1 MSDHYEVIVAG
12 SGAGGGIIA
21 AELAQAGR
29 SVLLLEAG
37 PRLTARDFTRWEAH
51 ANHTIWFPVA
61 FADSEEGGPPIPM
74 LRGRVTGG
82 TTTVNTKVALRIIDE
97 DYRKWHDAAAI
108 MGDTGEP
115 FSEADLAP
123 HYERIERRLGVRPRT
138 DWQQCVK
145 TVAPAFEQ
153 AGMPLHPVDSY
164 TDVNCTRCGSCLQ
177 GCPTNAGKN
186 TFNVYIQDAVVNA
199 GLTLKSDATVTR
211 VVIEDRGQGL
221 QATGVQWTDA
231 EGATRS
237 AGADIVVVAG
247 GALATPGI
255 LLRSGIRE
263 LAGNSPS
270 SMQIGRHLG
279 FHAAQIVTGVF
290 DEIQD
295 AHDVYPITAHSMQRM
310 RDADGGYIIE
320 ASTVQDPIGASV
332 ALAREDGTPVWGQEL
347 VDVMKNYRRL
357 AGLLTL
363 VNDENNG
370 QCFVDAKGRDRYSY
384 HFTES
389 ERRRIAESQTAA
401 AAILRSAGA
410 TQVYATG
417 VVSTHVQ
424 GSCRMGSDPERS
436 ALNSHAESH
445 DVKRLFVGDSSV
457 IPRVISVNPSL
468 TIMAMADRTAEYL
481 IGDEHGYLPAAHRMA
496 VTA

>member
-1 MSDHYEVIVAG
+1 
-12 SGAGGGIIA
+12 
-21 AELAQAGR
+21 
-29 SVLLLEAG
+29 
-37 PRLTARDFTRWEAH
+37 
-51 ANHTIWFPVA
+51 
-61 FADSEEGGPPIPM
+61 
-74 LRGRVTGG
+74 
-82 TTTVNTKVALRIIDE
+82 
-97 DYRKWHDAAAI
+97 
-108 MGDTGEP
+108 
-115 FSEADLAP
+115 
-123 HYERIERRLGVRPRT
+123 
-138 DWQQCVK
+138 
-145 TVAPAFEQ
+145 
-153 AGMPLHPVDSY
+153 
-164 TDVNCTRCGSCLQ
+164 
-177 GCPTNAGKN
+177 
-186 TFNVYIQDAVVNA
+186 
-199 GLTLKSDATVTR
+199 
-211 VVIEDRGQGL
+211 
-221 QATGVQWTDA
+221 
-231 EGATRS
+231 
-237 AGADIVVVAG
+237 
-247 GALATPGI
+247 
-255 LLRSGIRE
+255 
-263 LAGNSPS
+263 
-270 SMQIGRHLG
+270 
-279 FHAAQIVTGVF
+279 
-290 DEIQD
+290 
-295 AHDVYPITAHSMQRM
+295 MQRM

-320 ASTVQDPIGASV
+320 ATTVQDPIGASV

-389 ERRRIAESQTAA
+389 ERGRIAESQTAA

-424 GSCRMGSDPERS
+424 GSCRMGSDPARS

>member
-1 MSDHYEVIVAG
+1 VSEHYDVIVAG

-29 SVLLLEAG
+29 DVLLLEAG
-37 PRLTARDFTRWEAH
+37 PHLTARDFTRWEAH
-51 ANHTIWFPVA
+51 ANHTIWFPLA
-61 FADSEEGGPPIPM
+61 FADSEDGGAPIPM
-74 LRGRVTGG
+74 LRARVIGG
-82 TTTVNTKVALRIIDE
+82 TSTVNTKVALRIIGE
-97 DYRKWHDAAAI
+97 DYRKWHDAAGI
-108 MGDTGEP
+108 VGDSGEP
-115 FSEADLAP
+115 FGEIDLAP
-123 HYERIERRLGVRPRT
+123 HYERVERRLGVRPRT
-138 DWQQCVK
+138 DWQHCVA
-145 TVAPAFEQ
+145 TLAPAFEQ
-153 AGMPLHPVDSY
+153 AGVPLHAVDSY
-164 TDVNCTRCGSCLQ
+164 TDVNCMRCGSCLQ

-186 TFNVYIQDAVVNA
+186 TFNVYIQDAVINA
-199 GLTLKSDATVTR
+199 GLTLKSDSTVTR
-211 VVIEDRGQGL
+211 AVIEDRGNGL
-221 QATGVQWTDA
+221 EATGTEWTDA
-231 EGATRS
+231 EGVPQAAT
-237 AGADIVVVAG
+237 ADVVVIAG

-279 FHAAQIVTGVF
+279 FHAAQIITGLF

-295 AHDVYPITAHSMQRM
+295 AHAVYPITAHSMQRM

-332 ALAREDGTPVWGQEL
+332 ALSREDGTPVWGREL

-357 AGLLTL
+357 NGLLTMT
-363 VNDENNG
+363 NDENNG
-370 QCFVDAKGRDRYSY
+370 QCFLDAKGRDRYSY
-384 HFTES
+384 HFTDP
-389 ERRRIAESQTAA
+389 ERRRIAESQSAA
-401 AAILRSAGA
+401 AQVLRSAGA
-410 TQVYATG
+410 TQVFVTG

-457 IPRVISVNPSL
+457 IPRVMSVNPSL
-468 TIMAMADRTAEYL
+468 TVMAMASRTAQYL
-481 IGDEHGYLPAAHRMA
+481 IDNEHGYLPAALQA
-496 VTA
+496 